1 MTALYRLLNSS
12 TLSNTSR
19 AWWNNQYPSSQAGE
33 FARYSYFPISRL
45 VAKPIKSLAEVN
57 LGTIVIV
64 AIYFF
69 STIILSLVMG
79 WKLALGAIFGAL
91 PLIFGAALLRERM
104 EQSLSDVSSKTFACS
119 ARFASEC
126 MQALNDLARYG
137 CRLLLLHEYN
147 TTQFLVVFVAIVL
160 SAQSTG
166 AFLGHVSDTYLCLG
180 LCRSTGASQ
189 EH

>member
-1 MTALYRLLNSS
+1 M
-12 TLSNTSR
+12 
-19 AWWNNQYPSSQAGE
+19 
-33 FARYSYFPISRL
+33 
-45 VAKPIKSLAEVN
+45 
-57 LGTIVIV
+57 GTIVIV

-104 EQSLSDVSSKTFACS
+104 EQSLLDVSSKPFACS
-119 ARFASEC
+119 AGFASEC
-126 MQALNDLARYG
+126 MQVLNDLARHG

-180 LCRSTGASQ
+180 LYNASSLYHKGLKPTSQFLSVALSPSPLESAVSSTGQNSLKRRA
-189 EH
+189 